1 MQDLEDIIKAQNS
14 DLKFD
19 YDENLLIDL
28 LNHLINWSENIYEKH
43 MDSLKEKQ
51 IFVLLRGKL
60 PKEMQKYLRSY
71 KIQISKPVLLYY
83 YRKFIQQNRIKENT
97 MMCLLLIK
105 KPANDISGINQITIL
120 TSPTPDGQNFSCK
133 HDCFY
138 CPNEPGHEDNN
149 WVPQPRSYLS
159 KEPAVQRANR
169 NKFEPDLQTQNRLD
183 SLLSC
188 GHKCDKIEFI
198 LEGGTFT
205 EYPKKYL
212 KKFFTKFIYTV
223 NTYFDKIKRDMYTI
237 EEEITLNKHAKSRII
252 GICIETRPDA
262 ILELD
267 EDGIPWTQTLLDWG
281 VTRIQLGV
289 QQVDNYILKKINRG
303 HTIEKVVEAIEV
315 CKDNCFKIDIHLMP
329 DLPYSTPEKD
339 IAMFDEIYKSDKY
352 QPDQIKI
359 YPCEVVPWTKIE
371 KWHKEGSYKPYGEDK
386 ELITKVLQYGM
397 TQCPPWIRLPRV
409 IRDIPDTYISG
420 GVKCGNMRQVIN
432 DKIGDEK
439 LYSMDIRYREIER
452 HPEYDADDAR
462 LFVRKIRAS
471 NGYEYFISFET
482 YDQKAIFGFLRLRIP
497 DKFNKNHI
505 VHYDTLNNKGMIRE
519 LHVYGS
525 VQKVHSK
532 YTKNSIQH
540 TGFGKKLLQKAEEIA
555 FWNGMNGLVII
566 SGIGVREYYEKR
578 GYYLENNYMVKDFM
592 IYTVF
597 KTVISQLSLHNI
609 VSYTNTLSKISLL
622 LCLLTTLFFIII
634 PYPEIFSYLIT
645 SIHIM
650 YISSF
655 ISTTIMCISIVKNYL
670 KI

>member
-1 MQDLEDIIKAQNS
+1 MINDIEDIIKNQNS
-14 DLKFD
+14 DID
-19 YDENLLIDL
+19 INYDENLILEL
-28 LNHLINWSENIYEKH
+28 LNYLIVWSDKLYNDKMDKGVLKH
-43 MDSLKEKQ
+43 KQ
-51 IFVLLRGKL
+51 IFNILRDKITR
-60 PKEMQKYLRSY
+60 EIQKYLRPR
-71 KIQISKPVLLYY
+71 KIQIKKTILLYY
-83 YRKFIQQNRIKENT
+83 YRKFIQQRKIEEES
-97 MMCLLLIK
+97 MLCLLLMK
-105 KPANDISGINQITIL
+105 KPANDMSGINQITIL
-120 TSPTPDGQNFSCK
+120 TSPTPDGQDFSCK

-138 CPNEPGHEDNN
+138 CPNEPAHEGNN

-169 NKFEPDLQTQNRLD
+169 NKFDPFDQTKNRLD
-183 SLLSC
+183 SLLVC

-205 EYPKKYL
+205 EYPKPYL
-212 KKFFTKFIYTV
+212 KKFFTQFIYCV
-223 NTYFDKIKRDMYTI
+223 NTYFDIEKR
-237 EEEITLNKHAKSRII
+237 ECGSLQEEIDYNKMSKSRII

-262 ILELD
+262 VLEND

-303 HTIEKVVEAIEV
+303 HTIEKVVEAIEI
-315 CKDNCFKIDIHLMP
+315 CKNNCFKIDIHLMP

-371 KWHKEGSYKPYGEDK
+371 KWHQEGSYKPYGGDK
-386 ELITKVLQYGM
+386 ELMAKVLQYGM
-397 TQCPPWIRLPRV
+397 TTCPPWIRLPRV

-432 DKIGDEK
+432 DKIGNEN

-452 HPEYDADDAR
+452 HPEYDGGDAR
-462 LFVRKIRAS
+462 LFVRNFRAS
-471 NGYEYFISFET
+471 NGTEYFISFET
-482 YDQKAIFGFLRLRIP
+482 YDQQAIYGFLRIRIP
-497 DKFNKNHI
+497 DTFNRDHI
-505 VHYDTLNNKGMIRE
+505 VYHDTLNNKGLIRE

-525 VQKVHSK
+525 VQKVNSK
-532 YTKNSIQH
+532 YMTNNVQH
-540 TGFGKKLLQKAEEIA
+540 TGFGKKLLEKAEQIA
-555 FWNGMNGLVII
+555 FVSGMNGVVII

-597 KTVISQLSLHNI
+597 RYIINKIIYNDTWLRLLLLSIVIGSYLSTITIINI
-609 VSYTNTLSKISLL
+609 V
-622 LCLLTTLFFIII
+622 
-634 PYPEIFSYLIT
+634 
-645 SIHIM
+645 
-650 YISSF
+650 
-655 ISTTIMCISIVKNYL
+655 
-670 KI
+670 